1 MFSKIVTSR
10 TEPGQRQDIQEK
22 GKSILSNMTRGDS
35 GLITAQGWVGLL
47 R

>member
-22 GKSILSNMTRGDS
+22 GKSKSRDMTWGDS
-35 GLITAQGWVGLL
+35 SLITAQGSVGSL